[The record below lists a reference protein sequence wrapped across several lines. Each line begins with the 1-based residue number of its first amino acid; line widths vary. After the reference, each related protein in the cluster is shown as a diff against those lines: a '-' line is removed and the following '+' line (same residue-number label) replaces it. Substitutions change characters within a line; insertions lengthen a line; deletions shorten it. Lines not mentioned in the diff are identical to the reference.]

1 MVHLCPLLVCQ
12 ISKRN
17 PQLQINNLVPVHMYM
32 YLMPFNRFVTVQDS
46 IFMLP
51 AIPILLSG
59 SLSGWVGEFIFIG
72 FVPTGL
78 RAIRVNRDVLHVVMY
93 GSIQ

>member
-1 MVHLCPLLVCQ
+1 
-12 ISKRN
+12 
-17 PQLQINNLVPVHMYM
+17 
-32 YLMPFNRFVTVQDS
+32 
-46 IFMLP
+46 MLP

-78 RAIRVNRDVLHVVMY
+78 RAIRVNRDVAHVVMY

>member
-1 MVHLCPLLVCQ
+1 
-12 ISKRN
+12 
-17 PQLQINNLVPVHMYM
+17 
-32 YLMPFNRFVTVQDS
+32 
-46 IFMLP
+46 MLP

-59 SLSGWVGEFIFIG
+59 SLSGWVGELIFIG

-78 RAIRVNRDVLHVVMY
+78 RAIRVNRDVAHVVMY